1 MSKQYTFFTES
12 IQSPNSTSSLGP
24 EQGEISSVT
33 LQTTDNTPKPDSMAP
48 LDMTPSKG
56 PGETAAVDEHLPLIP
71 AIRRFSKVTGY
82 CLAMSVA
89 IIGWGYDLVVVGS
102 IVSVDSFLRDY
113 GDLYEGALIIPS
125 TWLSLWLGLP
135 PVGSITGSALGGWL
149 QDRVGRRINLMLG
162 SVVSAAAVAIIF
174 FSHLPPRQIDC
185 RAMLTV
191 GLTVQGLSVGMIKT
205 TAITYVS
212 ENAPT
217 CLRGPAMALFPSVTL
232 LGQLIGSIVV
242 YVVSG
247 VEGQTG
253 YLGAFGSQ
261 WALSIAPFVLACGFE
276 KRALKS
282 AKALYVPKVD
292 PQGTLE
298 SIRVVIEE
306 ERAMAAQ
313 ASYRACFRGTNLRR
327 TLIVILAHVM
337 PTLFGLDLLSSAS
350 YFLKLLGLSSSTA
363 LLIMIGGVVAGIISN
378 GLGIWVV
385 SRFRWRRISLLSL
398 SAALVLWTAFAISG
412 FWPSETTA
420 WLAVALMLS
429 VILVCGVGVWPASY
443 AIAGETSALL
453 LRSPTQGLGGV
464 MEHLLSAVMAIVLP
478 YIYNSDAGNLG
489 AKTAFVYTG
498 LCAFALAATWLCVP
512 ELKGRSMMH
521 IDHMFEMKLP
531 TRQFGRWVE

>member
-1 MSKQYTFFTES
+1 MTRPQNDD
-12 IQSPNSTSSLGP
+12 PM
-24 EQGEISSVT
+24 V
-33 LQTTDNTPKPDSMAP
+33 P
-48 LDMTPSKG
+48 LDTTSPKRLD
-56 PGETAAVDEHLPLIP
+56 GETAAIDEHLPLVP
-71 AIRRFSKVTGY
+71 ALRRFSKVTGY
-82 CLAMSVA
+82 CLAMSVV

-113 GDLYEGALIIPS
+113 GDLYEGDLIIPS
-125 TWLSLWLGLP
+125 NWLSLWLGLP
-135 PVGSITGSALGGWL
+135 PIGSITGSALGGWL
-149 QDRVGRRINLMLG
+149 QDRIGRRVTLMLG
-162 SVVSAAAVAIIF
+162 SVVSAIAVAIIF
-174 FSHLPPRQIDC
+174 FSHLPSRQTDC

-217 CLRGPAMALFPSVTL
+217 SLRGPAMALFPSVTL

-261 WALSIAPFVLACGFE
+261 WALSVAPFVLACVMPESPAYLVRRGYE
-276 KRALKS
+276 ERALKS
-282 AKALYVPKVD
+282 ATALYAPKVD
-292 PQGTLE
+292 PQGALE
-298 SIRVVIEE
+298 SIRAVIEE
-306 ERAMAAQ
+306 ERALAAQ
-313 ASYRACFRGTNLRR
+313 ASYRACFQGTNLRR
-327 TLIVILAHVM
+327 TMIIVLAYVM

-378 GLGIWVV
+378 GLGIWIV
-385 SRFRWRRISLLSL
+385 SRARWRRISLLSL
-398 SAALVLWTAFAISG
+398 SAALVLWTAFGISG
-412 FWPSETTA
+412 FWPSTTTA

-443 AIAGETSALL
+443 AIAGETSALV

-464 MEHLLSAVMAIVLP
+464 MSHLSSAVMAIVLP

-489 AKTAFVYTG
+489 AKTAFVYTA
-498 LCAFALAATWLCVP
+498 LCAFALVATWFCVP
-512 ELKGRSMMH
+512 ELKGRSMID
-521 IDHMFEMKLP
+521 IDHMFDLRLP
-531 TRQFGRWVE
+531 TKKFERWVPETLLALPCTRT